1 MSQFTL
7 AGRRVLSGQLL
18 RPSVGVWSADLV
30 VEGPEPLPA
39 AKVVLS
45 SEQGTTF
52 AGFASKAEPDDG
64 TLRVR
69 LEGGGGGLA
78 RKAKAQSF
86 RDVPLSTI
94 LGDTLRAV
102 GETLSSASDAG
113 IVGSR
118 VSTYQRVER
127 AAAATLREWAGIK
140 GVVWRVLPDGT
151 TWIGSSTRLAFKGE
165 ARVLKRDGTK
175 RSLLIALEDITL
187 GPEHSIDSL
196 PIGCVIYTIRP
207 DSLRAE
213 ALYL

>member
-30 VEGPEPLPA
+30 VEGPDPLPTS
-39 AKVVLS
+39 KVVLS
-45 SEQGTTF
+45 SETGTTF
-52 AGFASKAEPDDG
+52 QAFAAKAEPDDG

-94 LGDTLRAV
+94 LSDTLRAV
-102 GETLSSASDAG
+102 GESLSGASDAG
-113 IVGSR
+113 IVGPK
-118 VSTYQRVER
+118 VSTYQRLER
-127 AAAATLREWAGIK
+127 TAAATLREWAGLK
-140 GVVWRVLPDGT
+140 KVVWRVLPDGT
-151 TWIGSSTRLAFKGE
+151 TWIGAGTRTAFKGE

-175 RSLLIALEDITL
+175 RCLIIALEDLTL
-187 GPEHSIDSL
+187 GPEHTVDSL
-196 PIGCVIYTIRP
+196 SVGCVIYTIRP